1 MPNIVIGYD
10 GSESA
15 MRALDRAAA
24 LADGGSL
31 TLVSAVHPLA
41 GKGGLVYD
49 PVEMK
54 KHAQQLHYAREQ
66 LNELGIDCRLVE
78 GFGDPALVI
87 AAQAEEIDAD
97 LIVVGTNHKNLLER
111 LLLGSV
117 STDVLHR
124 AKAEVLVVP

>member
-15 MRALDRAAA
+15 VRALTRAAA

-41 GKGGLVYD
+41 GKGGLAYD
-49 PVEMK
+49 PVEK
-54 KHAQQLHYAREQ
+54 EKHAQHLHNAREQ
-66 LNELGIDCRLVE
+66 LKELGIDCRLVE
-78 GFGDPALVI
+78 GFGDPARVV
-87 AAQAEEIDAD
+87 AAEAEEVDAD
-97 LIVVGTNHKNLLER
+97 LIVVGTNHKNLVER
-111 LLLGSV
+111 LLFGSV

>member
-31 TLVSAVHPLA
+31 TLVSAVRPLT
-41 GKGGLVYD
+41 GKGGLAYD
-49 PVEMK
+49 PVEK
-54 KHAQQLHYAREQ
+54 EKHAQHLHNAREQ
-66 LNELGIDCRLVE
+66 PKELGIECKLVE
-78 GFGDPALVI
+78 GFGDPARVVS
-87 AAQAEEIDAD
+87 AQADEVHAD
-97 LIVVGTNHKNLLER
+97 MIVVGTNHKNLLER

-124 AKAEVLVVP
+124 VKAEVLVVP